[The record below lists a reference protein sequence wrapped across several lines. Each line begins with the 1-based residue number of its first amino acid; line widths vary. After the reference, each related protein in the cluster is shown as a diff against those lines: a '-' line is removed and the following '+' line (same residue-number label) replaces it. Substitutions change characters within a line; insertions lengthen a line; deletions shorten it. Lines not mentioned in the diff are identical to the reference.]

1 MAADLS
7 AVSAAIA
14 RTAKP
19 SAPATGLFRS
29 APSIQVPATGGN
41 IEPAAG
47 AKLPNDELVREFQ
60 ETITQDIKRAVEQI
74 NALAEQNARSL
85 DFQIDEGSG
94 RTVITVR
101 NALTNE
107 IIRQIPPKELLLVAQ
122 SLGIDTT
129 A

>member
-1 MAADLS
+1 
-7 AVSAAIA
+7 
-14 RTAKP
+14 
-19 SAPATGLFRS
+19 
-29 APSIQVPATGGN
+29 
-41 IEPAAG
+41 
-47 AKLPNDELVREFQ
+47 VREFQ